1 MENWKKMKDLILNEQ
16 KKMRQYDARYDASY
30 DVNIFCSIFMYIV
43 VKIFFQI

>member
-16 KKMRQYDARYDASY
+16 KKMRQYDASY